1 MSSSESHQ
9 AYKFTRGL
17 YISAAWGL
25 MPTAGR
31 WSNFRMHQ
39 TLLFHNIGS
48 PLGNAPTPISSCHY
62 DSSLGLLTKKF
73 INLVKQVVDGIL
85 DLNKAADTLEIQ
97 KHCHRSHMDCIDA

>member
-31 WSNFRMHQ
+31 WTNFQMHQ

-48 PLGNAPTPISSCHY
+48 PLGNAPTPINSCRLIALLGCLQR
-62 DSSLGLLTKKF
+62 SLF
-73 INLVKQVVDGIL
+73 KQVVDGIL

-97 KHCHRSHMDCIDA
+97 KRCHRSHMDCIDA